1 MNKYRRWY
9 NQNRKSVWITIG
21 IIALIIGLIQLVNS
35 FYRIRNEQELAE
47 GLNQIQN
54 TTNDYNYNNV
64 RVDQAYSSLTG
75 EQMSTGQKNQ
85 IEVIDDFVQ
94 YCNENNL
101 QSAYDLLTN
110 DCKEEMYPTLEIFQE
125 SYYNQIF
132 NNETK
137 NISVEN
143 WINNIYKVKINEDF
157 LSTGT
162 YSKENTIQDYIT
174 VVQENDEYKL
184 NINSFIG
191 TKEIN
196 KSKESNGIQIEVL
209 EEKQYMDY
217 QVFKMRIKNN
227 SENNI
232 CLDDGKDIKAMYIE
246 DDNGLTYSAYT
257 HEIAESILEFS
268 PRETREIE
276 IKYYSKFSSERKIS
290 KVVFSRMILDYKTS
304 SPKYNNYIEIQ
315 I

>member
-1 MNKYRRWY
+1 
-9 NQNRKSVWITIG
+9 
-21 IIALIIGLIQLVNS
+21 
-35 FYRIRNEQELAE
+35 
-47 GLNQIQN
+47 
-54 TTNDYNYNNV
+54 
-64 RVDQAYSSLTG
+64 
-75 EQMSTGQKNQ
+75 MSTGQKNQ

-246 DDNGLTYSAYT
+246 DDNGLKYSENT

-268 PRETREIE
+268 PKETREIE
-276 IKYYSKFSSERKIS
+276 K
-290 KVVFSRMILDYKTS
+290 
-304 SPKYNNYIEIQ
+304 
-315 I
+315 